1 MYLFDIFINDAN
13 IPVVGNGE
21 DRVGWLLAS
30 GTLDGIELDGMSVVF
45 NDESLEIELSSM
57 TSKVGQDGDND
68 CDD

>member
-1 MYLFDIFINDAN
+1 
-13 IPVVGNGE
+13 
-21 DRVGWLLAS
+21 LLAS

-45 NDESLEIELSSM
+45 KDESLEIELSSI